1 MVTFEVETNFA
12 KICWTRNPLGYINH
26 EGEVCDSV
34 NENRKIEYSFEDL
47 CSDEARKK
55 QSSGY
60 IICAPIFFR
69 IEGKQID
76 LNLYIMLASKVVKTL
91 WIKEINYIIS
101 GEYTGS
107 SRCTISAANDLPCRM
122 ASATEVIISGYG
134 MTCSASINI
143 WSNSLQRN
151 TIFFGALLILI
162 EYRILSTVLL

>member
-47 CSDEARKK
+47 CTDEARKK

-69 IEGKQID
+69 IEG
-76 LNLYIMLASKVVKTL
+76 N
-91 WIKEINYIIS
+91 
-101 GEYTGS
+101 
-107 SRCTISAANDLPCRM
+107 
-122 ASATEVIISGYG
+122 
-134 MTCSASINI
+134 SINC
-143 WSNSLQRN
+143 N
-151 TIFFGALLILI
+151 FGLMSA
-162 EYRILSTVLL
+162 YT